1 MVGQFTRPFYSKT
14 KQMETPTRS
23 LESLVERVEQ
33 YGKSS
38 IELYRLKAIHT
49 SAEVV
54 STLAAK
60 LAIITFFTLFFLIL
74 NIGVALWIGDLLGKS
89 YYGFFIIAGFYAIVG
104 SVFYAFRNRWV
115 KVPVK
120 NSIIIQAL
128 N

>member
-1 MVGQFTRPFYSKT
+1 
-14 KQMETPTRS
+14 METPTRS
-23 LESLVERVEQ
+23 IEALVERVEQ
-33 YGKSS
+33 YSKSS
-38 IELYRLKAIHT
+38 IELYRLKAINT
-49 SAEVV
+49 SADVI

-60 LAIITFFTLFFLIL
+60 LAVITFFTLFFLIL
-74 NIGVALWIGDLLGKS
+74 NIGLVLWIGDLLGKS

-104 SVFYAFRNRWV
+104 TVLYAYRDKWI

>member
-1 MVGQFTRPFYSKT
+1 
-14 KQMETPTRS
+14 METATRS
-23 LESLVERVEQ
+23 IESLVERVEQ

-38 IELYRLKAIHT
+38 IELYRLKAINT
-49 SAEVV
+49 SADVI

-60 LAIITFFTLFFLIL
+60 LAVITFFTLFFLIL
-74 NIGVALWIGDLLGKS
+74 NVGLALWIGDLLGKS
-89 YYGFFIIAGFYAIVG
+89 YYGFFIIAA
-104 SVFYAFRNRWV
+104 FYAFVGVVLYAFRDKWI